1 LHLDWVKRRQEELD
15 ECWCEEE
22 FEGQRV

>member
-1 LHLDWVKRRQEELD
+1 LHLDWVKQRQEEGD
-15 ECWCEEE
+15 GCWGEEE